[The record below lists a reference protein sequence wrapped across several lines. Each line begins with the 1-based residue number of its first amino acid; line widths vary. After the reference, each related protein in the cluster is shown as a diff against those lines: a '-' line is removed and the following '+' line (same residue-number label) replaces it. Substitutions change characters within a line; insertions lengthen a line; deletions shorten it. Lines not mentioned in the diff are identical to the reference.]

1 MVMQNKMC
9 MKYKMCIRI
18 ENCINSL
25 IAKTIYFYKFSVFS
39 FYFLE
44 KTILGPE
51 SDDEDDM
58 DYDTKYYTGR
68 TPLANDI
75 ENIIP
80 KLE

>member
-1 MVMQNKMC
+1 MQ
-9 MKYKMCIRI
+9 YCIH
-18 ENCINSL
+18 SL
-25 IAKTIYFYKFSVFS
+25 IARTIYFYKFSMFS
-39 FYFLE
+39 FFLLE

-51 SDDEDDM
+51 SDDEDEE

-68 TPLANDI
+68 TPLSDDI

>member
-1 MVMQNKMC
+1 MFNRMQ
-9 MKYKMCIRI
+9 YCIH
-18 ENCINSL
+18 SL
-25 IAKTIYFYKFSVFS
+25 IARTIYFYKFSIFS
-39 FYFLE
+39 FFLLE

-51 SDDEDDM
+51 SDDEGD

-68 TPLANDI
+68 TPLADDI

>member
-1 MVMQNKMC
+1 MFNRIQ
-9 MKYKMCIRI
+9 YCIH
-18 ENCINSL
+18 SL
-25 IAKTIYFYKFSVFS
+25 IARIIYFYKFSMFS
-39 FYFLE
+39 FFLLE

-51 SDDEDDM
+51 SDDEADDDD

-68 TPLANDI
+68 TPLADDI

>member
-1 MVMQNKMC
+1 MLTQLQ
-9 MKYKMCIRI
+9 Y
-18 ENCINSL
+18 CINSL
-25 IAKTIYFYKFSVFS
+25 IAKSIYFYKFSMFS
-39 FYFLE
+39 FFLLE

-51 SDDEDDM
+51 SDDEGDYEY

-68 TPLANDI
+68 TPLADDI

>member
-1 MVMQNKMC
+1 MFNRMQH
-9 MKYKMCIRI
+9 CIH
-18 ENCINSL
+18 SL
-25 IAKTIYFYKFSVFS
+25 IAKTIYFYKFSMFS
-39 FYFLE
+39 FFFLE

-51 SDDEDDM
+51 SDDETEE

-68 TPLANDI
+68 TPLSDDI

>member
-1 MVMQNKMC
+1 MLNRMQ
-9 MKYKMCIRI
+9 Y
-18 ENCINSL
+18 CINSL

-39 FYFLE
+39 FFLVE

-51 SDDEDDM
+51 SDDSDNDD
-58 DYDTKYYTGR
+58 DDAWNYSGR
-68 TPLANDI
+68 TPLADDI

>member
-1 MVMQNKMC
+1 M
-9 MKYKMCIRI
+9 
-18 ENCINSL
+18 
-25 IAKTIYFYKFSVFS
+25 FS
-39 FYFLE
+39 FFLLE

-51 SDDEDDM
+51 SDDEADDDYDD

-68 TPLANDI
+68 TPLADDI

>member
-1 MVMQNKMC
+1 MFTQIQ
-9 MKYKMCIRI
+9 Y
-18 ENCINSL
+18 CINSL
-25 IAKTIYFYKFSVFS
+25 IAKSIYFYKFSMFS
-39 FYFLE
+39 FFLLE

-51 SDDEDDM
+51 SDDEDDL

-68 TPLANDI
+68 TPLADDI

>member
-1 MVMQNKMC
+1 MFNRMQ
-9 MKYKMCIRI
+9 YCIH
-18 ENCINSL
+18 SL
-25 IAKTIYFYKFSVFS
+25 IAKTIYFYKFSMFS
-39 FYFLE
+39 FFLLE

-51 SDDEDDM
+51 FDDSDNDDE

-68 TPLANDI
+68 TPLADDI

>member
-1 MVMQNKMC
+1 MLTRMQ
-9 MKYKMCIRI
+9 Y
-18 ENCINSL
+18 CINSL
-25 IAKTIYFYKFSVFS
+25 IAKVIYFYKFSVFS

>member
-1 MVMQNKMC
+1 MLNRMQ
-9 MKYKMCIRI
+9 Y
-18 ENCINSL
+18 CINSL
-25 IAKTIYFYKFSVFS
+25 IAKSIYFYKFSVFS
-39 FYFLE
+39 FFLVE

-51 SDDEDDM
+51 SDDDDDD

-68 TPLANDI
+68 TPLADDI

>member
-1 MVMQNKMC
+1 MFNRMQYC
-9 MKYKMCIRI
+9 LHA
-18 ENCINSL
+18 L
-25 IAKTIYFYKFSVFS
+25 IARTIYFYKFSMFS
-39 FYFLE
+39 FFLLE

-51 SDDEDDM
+51 SDDEAEE

-68 TPLANDI
+68 TPLSDDI

>member
-1 MVMQNKMC
+1 MFNRMQH
-9 MKYKMCIRI
+9 CIH
-18 ENCINSL
+18 SL
-25 IAKTIYFYKFSVFS
+25 IAKTIYFYKFSIFS
-39 FYFLE
+39 FFLLE

-51 SDDEDDM
+51 SDDETEE

-68 TPLANDI
+68 TPLSDDI